1 MNFATKVIKRMQRM
15 ITFRN
20 FLQTEIL
27 RILPNALKIK
37 LIDKSLTS
45 PLNYCQSQN
54 TLIFATIGSI

>member
-1 MNFATKVIKRMQRM
+1 M

-27 RILPNALKIK
+27 RILPNTLKIK